1 MTTTGP
7 GMSTAGGTIPTA
19 RRIRGLGS
27 TVFSEVTALAVR
39 HGALNLGQGFPDDDP
54 PEVVR
59 QAARAAIAAGHNQY
73 PPVAGL
79 PALREAVAL
88 RHRLDHDLGYDPETE
103 VVVCAG
109 ATEAITA
116 SVLAFC
122 DPGDEVLLFEPYYDA
137 YAAAISLAG
146 GRRRTVP
153 LRRIPGGGFGFD
165 PDELRAR
172 ITPRTRLLL
181 LNSPHNPTGTVF
193 GPEQL
198 DRIAEVCREH
208 DLIAVTDEVYEHLTY
223 DRVRHVPLATRPGM
237 RERTLTI
244 SSAGKTFNA
253 TGWKIGW
260 ACGPSPLVGAVL
272 RVKQYLTF
280 ASGTP
285 LQAAVAHGLTHA
297 MPTVWAIRDEL
308 QRRRD
313 LLVGTLSE
321 GGVPTLP
328 CPATYFVQLDAAAF
342 GATDGATLSRQLIH
356 AAGVAVIPTAAF
368 YDNPDA
374 DARALVRLA
383 VCKSPE
389 TLREAARRLVRYR
402 AERAGPEAVSGP
414 TPSLLSG
421 PDHDRPPTDL
431 PKVEP

>member
-1 MTTTGP
+1 MTTTSDPATASDPAAITGA
-7 GMSTAGGTIPTA
+7 GATAGAGTGPVPVRTA
-19 RRIRGLGS
+19 GRIRQLGS
-27 TVFSEVTALAVR
+27 TIFSEVTALAVR

-54 PEVVR
+54 PEAVR
-59 QAARAAIAAGHNQY
+59 EAAREAIAAGGNQY
-73 PPVAGL
+73 PPAAGL
-79 PALREAVAL
+79 PALREAIAL

-137 YAAAISLAG
+137 YPAAVALAG

-153 LRRIPGGGFGFD
+153 LRRLPDGGFGFD
-165 PDELRAR
+165 PDELRAAV
-172 ITPRTRLLL
+172 TPRTRLLL

-223 DRVRHVPLATRPGM
+223 DGARHVPLATRPGM
-237 RERTLTI
+237 RERTITI

-253 TGWKIGW
+253 TGWKVGW
-260 ACGPSPLVGAVL
+260 ACGPARLVAAVL

-280 ASGTP
+280 AVGTP
-285 LQAAVAHGLTHA
+285 FQAAAAHGLTHA
-297 MPTVWAIRDEL
+297 MPAVRAIRDEL

-313 LLVGTLSE
+313 LLTGALAR
-321 GGVPTLP
+321 GGIPTLP
-328 CPATYFVQLDAAAF
+328 CSATYFVQLDATVL
-342 GATDGATLSRQLIH
+342 GGTDGAALSRELIH
-356 AAGVAVIPTAAF
+356 AAGVAVIPSAAF
-368 YDNPDA
+368 YDTPDA
-374 DARALVRLA
+374 EARSLVRLA
-383 VCKSPE
+383 ICKSPE
-389 TLREAARRLVRYR
+389 TLRAAADRLVRYR
-402 AERAGPEAVSGP
+402 AGLAIPDSYFPRA
-414 TPSLLSG
+414 
-421 PDHDRPPTDL
+421 
-431 PKVEP
+431 EP